1 MTILINKVRISG
13 FRGIA
18 NLEMSLPKVAVLI
31 GQNNAGKTSIIK
43 ALELALGDYSR
54 RLTDEDFYIDSNDE
68 TKIKIIIDILIV
80 PVDESSK
87 RINAFLD
94 KWVRVFGVLVQKD
107 IKDNDFVGIRTLC
120 EKDSIKGG
128 FKVTRYPLSRW
139 GEFKSWTDDSAKI
152 NKKIP
157 KRIDVMPFIAID
169 AQRDIHQ
176 ELREKTSYIGKVL
189 SDINFESDDKD
200 ALEELIAELNKSAI
214 DKSTVLSDLKTHLD
228 TLSQSFEGQGQAEI
242 TPFPKKIRDLAK
254 RFSIHFREDA
264 TTNSFSME
272 YHGMGTRSWAS
283 MLTVKAFIE
292 VLEKKHIAEEECF
305 FPIVAA
311 EEPEAHL
318 HPNAQ
323 RTLYKQLTDIKGQT
337 IISSHSPYLAASPYL
352 SELENQQDLRVIAK
366 VNGQG
371 TSVFSLKEGLPR
383 EELRKIYREVIHS
396 KGELLFA
403 TAIVLSEGESEAQ
416 ALPLL
421 FERYFKKAPFILG
434 VNFIGVGGSGSKYK
448 PYLTFARDF
457 NIPVFIF
464 TDGEDKP
471 IKGLKK
477 VYSEVYGETDITTA
491 SNITILEGT
500 DFEGYLLDGAFQEEV
515 EKAILNHDGNDR
527 ILKYIEKKQGKQTKA
542 VLSDKPACE
551 TCSQPIYEHG
561 VYDYSGDAGYR
572 KAILEILDSD
582 KTKYAKVVADHLC
595 KLDPEAL
602 PSKIIALFEQIKRGI
617 KT

>member
-1 MTILINKVRISG
+1 MAILISEVRISG

-31 GQNNAGKTSIIK
+31 GQNNSGKTSIIK
-43 ALELALGDYSR
+43 ALHLALGDYSR
-54 RLTDEDFYIDSNDE
+54 HLTDEDFYIDSNDNIRTE
-68 TKIKIIIDILIV
+68 IIIDILIV
-80 PVDESSK
+80 PVDENSI
-87 RINAFLD
+87 RINVFLD
-94 KWVRVFGVLVQKD
+94 EWVEVFGELVQAD
-107 IKDNDFVGIRTLC
+107 IEGNDFVGIRTIC
-120 EKDSIKGG
+120 EKDSIKSG
-128 FKVTRYPLSRW
+128 FKVNRYPLSRW
-139 GEFKSWTDDSAKI
+139 GEFESWTNDSAKI
-152 NKKIP
+152 NNKIP

-189 SDINFESDDKD
+189 SDINFESEDKD
-200 ALEELIAELNKSAI
+200 ALEELIAELNESAI
-214 DKSTVLSDLKTHLD
+214 DKSTVLSDLKAHLD
-228 TLSQSFEGQGQAEI
+228 TLSQSFEGQGEADI

-254 RFSIHFREDA
+254 RFSIHFGEDS
-264 TTNSFSME
+264 TNSFPME

-292 VLEKKHIAEEECF
+292 VLEKKHVAEEECF

-337 IISSHSPYLAASPYL
+337 IISSHSPYLAAL
-352 SELENQQDLRVIAK
+352 ANQQDLRVIAK
-366 VNGQG
+366 VNGHG
-371 TSVFSLKEGLPR
+371 TRVFSLKEGLPP
-383 EELRKIYREVIHS
+383 EELRKIHREVIHS

-403 TAIVLSEGESEAQ
+403 TAIVLSEGETEAQ

-421 FERYFKKAPFILG
+421 FETYFKKAPFILG

-491 SNITILEGT
+491 QNITILEGT
-500 DFEGYLLDGAFQEEV
+500 DFEGYLLDDGFQGEV
-515 EKAILNHDGNDR
+515 ETAIKTHHGDDR
-527 ILKYIEKKQGKQTKA
+527 ISKYIAKKQGKQTKA
-542 VLSDKPACE
+542 VLSDKPPCE
-551 TCSQPIYEHG
+551 TCSQPIYECG
-561 VYDYSGDAGYR
+561 VYDYFGDAGYR

-595 KLDPEAL
+595 HLEPDAL
-602 PSKIIALFEQIKRGI
+602 PSKIIALFEQIKAGI
-617 KT
+617 RI

>member
-1 MTILINKVRISG
+1 MAILISEVRISG

-43 ALELALGDYSR
+43 ALHLALGDYSR
-54 RLTDEDFYIDSNDE
+54 HLTDEDFYIDNNDDTQTE
-68 TKIKIIIDILIV
+68 IIIDILIV

-87 RINAFLD
+87 RINVFLD
-94 KWVRVFGVLVQKD
+94 EWVEVFGELVQAD
-107 IKDNDFVGIRTLC
+107 IEGNDFVGIRTLC

-139 GEFKSWTDDSAKI
+139 GEFESWTDDSAKI
-152 NKKIP
+152 NNKIP

-176 ELREKTSYIGKVL
+176 ELREKTSYIGRVL
-189 SDINFESDDKD
+189 SDINFESEDKD
-200 ALEELIAELNKSAI
+200 ALEELIAELNESAI
-214 DKSTVLSDLKTHLD
+214 DKSTVLSDLKAHLD
-228 TLSQSFEGQGQAEI
+228 TLSQSFEGQGQADI

-254 RFSIHFREDA
+254 RFSIHFGEDA
-264 TTNSFSME
+264 TNSFSME

-292 VLEKKHIAEEECF
+292 VLEKKHTAEEECF

-337 IISSHSPYLAASPYL
+337 IISSHSPYLAAL
-352 SELENQQDLRVIAK
+352 ANQQDLRVIAK

-371 TSVFSLKEGLPR
+371 TRVFSLKEGLPP
-383 EELRKIYREVIHS
+383 EELRKIHREVIHS

-403 TAIVLSEGESEAQ
+403 TAIVLSEGETEAQ

-421 FERYFKKAPFILG
+421 FETYFKKAPFILG

-471 IKGLKK
+471 IKELKK
-477 VYSEVYGETDITTA
+477 VYSKVHGETDITTA
-491 SNITILEGT
+491 PNITILEGT
-500 DFEGYLLDGAFQEEV
+500 DFEGYLLDDGFQGEV
-515 EKAILNHDGNDR
+515 ETAIKNHDGDDR
-527 ILKYIEKKQGKQTKA
+527 ISKYIANKQGKQTKA

-551 TCSQPIYEHG
+551 TCSQPIYECG

-595 KLDPEAL
+595 HLESDAL
-602 PSKIIALFEQIKRGI
+602 PPKIIALFEQIKAGI
-617 KT
+617 KI